1 MANLITEKQ
10 KKEIRID
17 YLIRLNSLS
26 LLILSLLGLF
36 ILAYV
41 VPYYISVGKKDMQ
54 VAEQFKTVI
63 NVENKENTGESSI
76 KIISQTSDEMAA
88 LELYD
93 KNRLDSTAYFNKIIK
108 NKNSDIKI
116 NKLSSINLKNGQV
129 QLFVTGV
136 SKTRDGLV
144 SFIDD
149 LKSKASFAS
158 VDSPISNFA
167 NNSNIPF
174 TLNIKTA
181 I

>member
-108 NKNSDIKI
+108 NKNGGENLVNYFNSLGFKTEFTHTRERRINGKEIAELKIKW
-116 NKLSSINLKNGQV
+116 
-129 QLFVTGV
+129 
-136 SKTRDGLV
+136 
-144 SFIDD
+144 
-149 LKSKASFAS
+149 
-158 VDSPISNFA
+158 
-167 NNSNIPF
+167 
-174 TLNIKTA
+174 
-181 I
+181 

>member
-93 KNRLDSTAYFNKIIK
+93 ANGGDDDELNKIIK